1 MRIVLKQFSDIALL
15 RQISKRRTIPNKGV
29 GPKAAVRRDEAGFTL
44 LEMMIVLVIIA
55 VIAGLVASNVM
66 GRPDEAK
73 ATTTRSNL
81 ATIVSALKMY
91 RLDNGAYPSSEQGL
105 KALIEKPT
113 TPPVPGS
120 WAQGGYLTAPP
131 LDAWQKPLE
140 YHSDGMSFTIRSLGR
155 DGKQGGE
162 GVDAD
167 IDGKG

>member
-15 RQISKRRTIPNKGV
+15 RQNSKRRTTPKG
-29 GPKAAVRRDEAGFTL
+29 EEGFTL

-55 VIAGLVASNVM
+55 VIAGLVTVNVM

-73 ATTTRSNL
+73 ATTTKSNVSS
-81 ATIVSALKMY
+81 IVGALKMY
-91 RLDNGAYPSSEQGL
+91 RLDNGAYPTSEQGL
-105 KALIEKPT
+105 KALVERPT

-120 WAQGGYLTAPP
+120 WAQGGYLSAPP
-131 LDAWQKPLE
+131 LDAWQKPYE
-140 YHSDGMSFTIRSLGR
+140 YHSDGTSFTIRSFGR